1 MNKQSRLPLGSVI
14 GILGGG
20 QLGRMLSL
28 SASQLG
34 FKTHI
39 YDPDFNAPAKQ
50 VTNLS
55 STFKYDDIKKKME
68 ATMAQLVK
76 KMGLKSVVKHLV
88 GKGGMSYFIDD
99 PKEAKKL
106 QTNYFYR
113 YNTSLNGL
121 MIHHDIPPEE
131 FLKYVHTID
140 LSFMKEDMIMRNEL
154 EKLDMEK
161 FIFTNGSAEHAK
173 NILTHLGVYDLFGR
187 DKVFDI
193 QDAGY
198 IPKPEAKTF
207 DLMLKKFEINPKETI
222 YIEDIAKNLS
232 IGYERGCITV
242 WLINDEHF
250 GKMDSDKDYISHKIE
265 NLSLFLKEIR
275 LLKSK

>member
-1 MNKQSRLPLGSVI
+1 MKNFKEMKYLLLDLDGVCYGKHNNYSLEKVFGQVSQRMTMFISERL
-14 GILGGG
+14 
-20 QLGRMLSL
+20 
-28 SASQLG
+28 
-34 FKTHI
+34 K
-39 YDPDFNAPAKQ
+39 
-50 VTNLS
+50 
-55 STFKYDDIKKKME
+55 
-68 ATMAQLVK
+68 
-76 KMGLKSVVKHLV
+76 
-88 GKGGMSYFIDD
+88 IDM
-99 PKEAKKL
+99 KEAKKL
-106 QTNYFYR
+106 QTDYFYK

-121 MIHHDIPPEE
+121 MIHHDIAPEE

-140 LSFMKEDMIMRNEL
+140 LSFMKEDKIMRNEL

-193 QDAGY
+193 KDAGY
-198 IPKPEAKTF
+198 VPKPEAKTF
-207 DLMLKKFEINPKETI
+207 DLMVKKFGLNPKETI

-232 IGYERGCITV
+232 IGYERGCATV

-250 GKMDSDKDYISHKIE
+250 GKIDSDKDYISHKIE

-275 LLKSK
+275 LLKSQ

>member
-1 MNKQSRLPLGSVI
+1 MKN
-14 GILGGG
+14 
-20 QLGRMLSL
+20 
-28 SASQLG
+28 
-34 FKTHI
+34 F
-39 YDPDFNAPAKQ
+39 
-50 VTNLS
+50 
-55 STFKYDDIKKKME
+55 KKMKYLLLDLDGVCYGKHNNYSLE
-68 ATMAQLVK
+68 KVFGQVSYRMTK
-76 KMGLKSVVKHLV
+76 FISDRLKVDLN
-88 GKGGMSYFIDD
+88 
-99 PKEAKKL
+99 EAKKL
-106 QTNYFYR
+106 QTDYFYK

-121 MIHHDIPPEE
+121 MIHHDIPPQE
-131 FLKYVHTID
+131 FLKYVHSID
-140 LSFMKEDMIMRNEL
+140 LSFMKEDKIMRDEL
-154 EKLDMEK
+154 QKLNMEK
-161 FIFTNGSAEHAK
+161 FIFTNGSADHAK
-173 NILTHLGVYDLFGR
+173 NILTHLGIYDLFGR

-207 DLMLKKFEINPKETI
+207 DLMLKKFDINPKETI

-265 NLSLFLKEIR
+265 NLSLFLREIR

>member
-1 MNKQSRLPLGSVI
+1 MKNLANIKN
-14 GILGGG
+14 ILFDCDGVLYQDLEAVFG
-20 QLGRMLSL
+20 QVS
-28 SASQLG
+28 
-34 FKTHI
+34 
-39 YDPDFNAPAKQ
+39 
-50 VTNLS
+50 
-55 STFKYDDIKKKME
+55 KKMTE
-68 ATMAQLVK
+68 YISK
-76 KMGLKSVVKHLV
+76 KLNIDLKKA
-88 GKGGMSYFIDD
+88 
-99 PKEAKKL
+99 KEL
-106 QTNYFYR
+106 QTNYFHK

-131 FLKYVHTID
+131 FLSYVHSID
-140 LSFMKEDMIMRNEL
+140 LSFMKKDKVMRNEL
-154 EKLDMEK
+154 EKLNMEK

-187 DKVFDI
+187 ERIFDI
-193 QDAGY
+193 QDGGY
-198 IPKPEAKTF
+198 VPKPEAKTF
-207 DLMLKKFEINPKETI
+207 DLMIKKFKINPKETI

-232 IGYERGCITV
+232 IGYKRGCTTV